1 MAVVSHFE
9 HPRIVPRIFIFRKTI
24 TAFPLNRKKKKKK
37 RERFKTLFENE
48 KRNDKV
54 KFVI

>member
-37 RERFKTLFENE
+37 G
-48 KRNDKV
+48 NDLKLYS
-54 KFVI
+54 KMKKEMTK